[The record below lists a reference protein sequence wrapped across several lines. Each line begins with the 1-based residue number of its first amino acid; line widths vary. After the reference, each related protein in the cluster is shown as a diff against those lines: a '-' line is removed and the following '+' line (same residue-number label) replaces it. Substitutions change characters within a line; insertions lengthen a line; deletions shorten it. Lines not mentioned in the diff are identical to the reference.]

1 MNQVS
6 AQDSG
11 SLAANAVIQDI
22 QYQGRKAS
30 RAGSEQ
36 RRQAILDAAMRII
49 VRDGV
54 RAVRHRAVAAEAQ
67 VPLSA
72 TTYYFK
78 DINDLISD
86 TFTLFVERCAANQSL
101 LWSSNDALLQERLSN
116 LDGSQAKLRAL
127 ADEVAEKALE
137 FIRYQL
143 NHRRDHLLAEQ
154 AFRHEALLNPRLHDL
169 LRAQAQ
175 ILLQGATRFFA
186 LLGSQHPLE
195 DATLLTTVVERMEY
209 RGLIEGVERLDN
221 EAVLA
226 ILKRY
231 MYLVLGVV

>member
-1 MNQVS
+1 MKQLIT
-6 AQDSG
+6 QDTDTT
-11 SLAANAVIQDI
+11 AVTDNI

-30 RAGSEQ
+30 RAGSEK
-36 RRQAILDAAMRII
+36 RRQAILEAALRII

-86 TFTLFVERCAANQSL
+86 SFTLFVERCAANQNE
-101 LWSSNDALLQERLSN
+101 LWSSNDEMLQERVSSF
-116 LDGSQAKLRAL
+116 DGSPATLRAF
-127 ADEVAEKALE
+127 ADEVALMAVA
-137 FIRYQL
+137 FVRDQL
-143 NHRRDHLLAEQ
+143 INRRDHLLAEQ

-169 LRAQAQ
+169 VRAQGQ
-175 ILLQGATRFFA
+175 ILLQGTTRFFT
-186 LLGSQHPLE
+186 LIGSKQPIE
-195 DATLLTTVVERMEY
+195 DATVLTTVVERMEY
-209 RGLIEGVERLDN
+209 QGLIEGVDALDI
-221 EAVLA
+221 EAMLA

-231 MYLVLGVV
+231 MYLVLGV

>member
-1 MNQVS
+1 MKRVMT
-6 AQDSG
+6 QDDDSF
-11 SLAANAVIQDI
+11 AATAVTDNI

-30 RAGSEQ
+30 RAGSEK
-36 RRQAILDAAMRII
+36 RRQAILEAALRII

-86 TFTLFVERCAANQSL
+86 TFTLFVERCAANQTE
-101 LWSSNDALLQERLSN
+101 LWSSNDALLQERVSHF
-116 LDGSQAKLRAL
+116 DGSPARLRAF
-127 ADEVAEKALE
+127 ADEVAQMAVA
-137 FIRYQL
+137 FVRSQL
-143 NHRRDHLLAEQ
+143 IDRRDHLLAEQ

-169 LRAQAQ
+169 VRAQAQ
-175 ILLQGATRFFA
+175 IVLHGATRFFA
-186 LLGSQHPLE
+186 MIGSKHPAE
-195 DATLLTTVVERMEY
+195 DAILLTTAVERMEY
-209 RGLIEGVERLDN
+209 RGLIEGVDALDI
-221 EAVLA
+221 EAMLA

-231 MYLVLGVV
+231 LYLVLGV